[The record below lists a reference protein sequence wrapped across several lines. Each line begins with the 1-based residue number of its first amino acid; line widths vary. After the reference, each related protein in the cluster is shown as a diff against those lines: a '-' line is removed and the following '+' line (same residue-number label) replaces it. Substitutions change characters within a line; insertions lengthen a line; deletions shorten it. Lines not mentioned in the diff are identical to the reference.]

1 MKRMTIIIGGIC
13 LLLVAGCCKHKN
25 DTSCIANDTSILP
38 FTEKRSN
45 FHCGSNNYDYTYI
58 YRKKSEIDSLEPV
71 CSFSPPV
78 PFPVDETDFVYIM
91 FGKMSY
97 FYKDSFQTAL
107 YKDTCLKKLTYD
119 ISMIQ
124 THTDSLTNGG
134 GVLSIF
140 CSAENIPA
148 DYQVEVKYKYVPIQ

>member
-1 MKRMTIIIGGIC
+1 MKNMLILIGGLSII
-13 LLLVAGCCKHKN
+13 LIAGCKHKT
-25 DTSCIANDTSILP
+25 DTSCIPNTFSVNP
-38 FTEKRSN
+38 FVERKSD

-58 YRKKSEIDSLEPV
+58 FRKKSEIDSLEPI

-97 FYKDSFQTAL
+97 FYKDSFQTIL

-124 THTDSLTNGG
+124 THLDSLSNGG
-134 GVLSIF
+134 GVLSLF
-140 CSAENIPA
+140 CSVENIPA
-148 DYQVEVKYKYVPIQ
+148 DYQVEVKYKYVPLQ